1 MVYPKAV
8 DYLTKNA
15 KVKARKA
22 SLLLVKGI
30 PETFQRISVLLV
42 DSQNL
47 RVRFCC

>member
-8 DYLTKNA
+8 DYLTKTP
-15 KVKARKA
+15 KSKPGKPLFCWSRE
-22 SLLLVKGI
+22 S
-30 PETFQRISVLLV
+30 QRLFKEFLLV